1 MFLEIILIML
11 LGIVCGCITGLIPG
25 LHVNMIAA
33 LLLGLILQYSFNIEF
48 IFLATFIVSLGITHT
63 FISFIPSLFLGVPTP
78 DTVVSMLP
86 GHQLVSQGR
95 GYEALQLCAIGSL
108 GGVLIL
114 GIIYIIAY
122 FFVVQLYEQFY
133 SHIGKLLLVLVLY
146 LIYKEEDINSRFWA
160 TIIVILSGGFGL
172 IVLNSLYISNP
183 LFLIFTGMFGTAALL
198 VALFEKTQLVEQKEE
213 YVNVFRKDFVFGI
226 GVGSFVAMICSIAPG
241 IGNAQAGTI
250 AMNILRKLQSELMI
264 VVLSSINTVN
274 FGLSI
279 LTLYLIER
287 ARNGTIIIFQELS
300 YTLTLEAVII
310 LFIVMICVGFIAYDL
325 VFILGK
331 SVITL
336 VEKIP
341 TSLLN
346 ISIAFLLTLV
356 VILVSNMS
364 EVMAYFAAVCLGI
377 LCLQVGVRRV
387 HLMSVLLIPIIIF
400 LW

>member
-1 MFLEIILIML
+1 MILEIIVVMFI
-11 LGIVCGCITGLIPG
+11 GILCGCITGLIPG

-33 LLLGLILQYSFNIEF
+33 LLLGLILQYSFEIEF
-48 IFLATFIVSLGITHT
+48 IYLAVFIVSLGITHT

-95 GYEALQLCAIGSL
+95 GYEALQLCALGSL
-108 GGVLIL
+108 GGLLMLSGIYVL
-114 GIIYIIAY
+114 AY
-122 FFVVQLYEQFY
+122 FFITSIYESVY
-133 SHIGKLLLVLVLY
+133 EHIGKILLILVLY
-146 LIYKEEDINSRFWA
+146 LIYKEEDTNSRFWA
-160 TIIVILSGGFGL
+160 FVIVILSGGFGL
-172 IVLNSLYISNP
+172 IVLNSMYVSNP

-198 VALFEKTQLVEQKEE
+198 VALIEKTQLVEQKEE
-213 YVNVFRKDFVFGI
+213 YVNIFRKEYIFGLSVG
-226 GVGSFVAMICSIAPG
+226 GVVAMLCSIAPG

-250 AMNILRKLQSELMI
+250 AMNFLRKVQSELMI

-300 YTLTLEAVII
+300 YTLNLEIVII
-310 LFIVMICVGFIAYDL
+310 LCIVMICVGFIAYDL
-325 VFILGK
+325 VFVLGK

-341 TSLLN
+341 TATLN
-346 ISIAFLLTLV
+346 ITIATLLTGV
-356 VILVSNMS
+356 VILISNVSEIMT
-364 EVMAYFAAVCLGI
+364 YFASICLGI